1 MPEEMEK
8 IIDNILDLLENKR
21 YAALRR
27 ELAEIMPM
35 DLAPL
40 FEELEGEKR
49 SLVFRLLPK
58 ELAADT
64 FVELDADM
72 QQALIKSFSDFELKE
87 VLDELYLDDAVDII
101 EEMPANVVKRILRQ
115 SDSNT
120 RRAINELLKYPKD
133 SAGSIMTP
141 EFVDL
146 KKDMTVKQAFSHI
159 RKTGIDKETVYTCYC
174 IDSNR
179 KLEGVVTVKD
189 LLLADGN
196 KLIKDIMEENVI
208 SAGTLDDKENVARLF
223 NKYDFSVVPVV
234 DRENRL
240 VGIVTFDDAMD
251 VIEEEN
257 TEDIEKMAAII
268 PNDKPY
274 LKTGIFETFKKRIP
288 WLMILMVSATFTGA
302 IISGFEDKLKSIVV
316 LTSFIPMLMDT
327 GGNSGSQAAVT
338 VIRGLSLE
346 EIKIGDLLRVILKE
360 LRVGLACG
368 ISLAAVNFV
377 KIITIDNLLLNTFA
391 GYDIGTVC
399 LITLTVCL
407 TVLFTVIIAKLVG
420 CSLPILASAVH
431 LDPAVMASPFIT
443 TIVDAISLLIYFG
456 ITSALLAPL
465 V

>member
-1 MPEEMEK
+1 MTEE
-8 IIDNILDLLENKR
+8 ILQLLESKR

-27 ELAEIMPM
+27 ELAEMKPM
-35 DLAPL
+35 DLAPV
-40 FEELEGEKR
+40 FEELDNEKR
-49 SLVFRLLPK
+49 TLLFRLLPK

-72 QQALIKSFSDFELKE
+72 QQQLIKNFSDNELKA
-87 VLDELYLDDAVDII
+87 VVDELYLDDAVDII

-133 SAGSIMTP
+133 SAGSLMTP

-146 KKDMTVKQAFSHI
+146 KKDMTVKQAFEHI

-189 LLLADGN
+189 LLLADGT
-196 KLIKDIMEENVI
+196 KLIKDIMEDNVI
-208 SAGTLDDKENVARLF
+208 SANTLDDKEDVARLF
-223 NKYDFSVVPVV
+223 HKYDFSVVPVV
-234 DRENRL
+234 DKENRL

-251 VIEEEN
+251 VIEDEN

-274 LKTGIFETFKKRIP
+274 LKTGVLETFKKRIP

-346 EIKIGDLLRVILKE
+346 EIRFSDLAKVLLKE
-360 LRVGLACG
+360 LRVGFVCG
-368 ISLAAVNFV
+368 ISLASVNFV
-377 KIITIDNLLLNTFA
+377 KILTVDHFMLNTFS
-391 GYDIGTVC
+391 GYNIGSVC
-399 LITLTVCL
+399 LIAGTVCL
-407 TVLFTVIIAKLVG
+407 TVVFTVIIAKLVG
-420 CSLPILASAVH
+420 CSLPIFASAVH

-456 ITSALLAPL
+456 MTNILLQSML
-465 V
+465 